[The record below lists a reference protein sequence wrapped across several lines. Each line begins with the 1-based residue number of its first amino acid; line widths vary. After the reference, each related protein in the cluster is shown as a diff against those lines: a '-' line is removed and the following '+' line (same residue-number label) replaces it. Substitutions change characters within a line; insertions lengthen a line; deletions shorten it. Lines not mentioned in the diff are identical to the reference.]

1 MVDYNKD
8 RPTCCI
14 EGCNNPSI
22 FKQWNK
28 DRTKKYWGKYCGGHN
43 QKFYNIGDWKYK
55 KYRKDYCENIDG
67 RLGFKCTS
75 NIIWEG
81 QLDADHIDGNH
92 NNHSEE
98 NIQTL
103 CKVCHSWK
111 TWKNK
116 DWKDKTGEHNGSKI
130 GRQFMQRFPDSLYS
144 KKLGYAK
151 NLYVLGFS
159 GQRLGATDS
168 RVIRKVG
175 GIQQRKSERT
185 YTCGSSQTKVR
196 WAKVLYGRSL

>member
-28 DRTKKYWGKYCGGHN
+28 NKTKKHWGKYCN
-43 QKFYNIGDWKYK
+43 SCNKQAYNIGDWKYK
-55 KYRKDYCENIDG
+55 QYRKDYCENIDG

-75 NIIWEG
+75 KIIWEG

-92 NNHSEE
+92 NNHSKE

-103 CKVCHSWK
+103 CKVCHSLK
-111 TWKNK
+111 S
-116 DWKDKTGEHNGSKI
+116 WKDRNYDGRI
-130 GRQFMQRFPDSLYS
+130 GGIDGYRIGQQIMRRFPNPLYT
-144 KKLGYAK
+144 KKLEYAK
-151 NLYVLGFS
+151 NLHVLGFS
-159 GQRLGATDS
+159 GKRLGTVNS
-168 RVIRKVG
+168 RVIGKTG
-175 GIQQRKSERT
+175 NIQQGKSERT
-185 YTCGSSQTKVR
+185 YTCGSGQTKVR
-196 WAKVLYGRSL
+196 QAKVLYRRNI